1 MVLLAHMTQPPPFLS
16 GPQHFGTSEEVEGQL
31 PELGINAIYD
41 HFGKPGPVGMMM
53 EMTDSKIL
61 LHNIADF

>member
-31 PELGINAIYD
+31 PEFGINAIND
-41 HFGKPGPVGMMM
+41 HFSKPGSVRMIM
-53 EMTDSKIL
+53 EMADSEVL
-61 LHNIADF
+61 LDHIADF